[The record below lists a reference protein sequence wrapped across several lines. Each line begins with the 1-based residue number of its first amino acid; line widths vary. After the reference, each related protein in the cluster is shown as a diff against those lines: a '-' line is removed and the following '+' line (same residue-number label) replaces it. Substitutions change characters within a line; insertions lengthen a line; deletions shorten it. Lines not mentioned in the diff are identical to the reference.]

1 MEIHGEPRSSESKCK
16 NTGELKNNYK
26 NSPYGITTGSAATA
40 AALAALLAINN
51 SKTPYVNIKSPFGI
65 LKIHINC
72 SKKRNSNSGR
82 ACVMKMPYN
91 DPDVTKN
98 LKICADV
105 KLTGD
110 SKIEIK
116 GGKGVGKVTK
126 PGLQVPVGK
135 YAINPVP
142 RQMIKDNLKNALG
155 KGKGAEVT
163 IFVPDGEKIA
173 KKTMNSRLGITGGI
187 SILGTTGIARPMSS
201 KAYKESLAC
210 QIDVAVAEGY
220 EDLIFVPGNIGER
233 LALKILDAEK
243 DQIIQMSN
251 FVGYMLNKAEEKCV
265 RKITLFGHAG
275 KLIKIAAGIFN
286 TKNSVADGRREII
299 AAYCGLLGM
308 EKEVIGTIFESK
320 TTEDMIDILDKENMT
335 LNVFNEIGKAIKE
348 RCQEKYKID
357 FDVIIVRMDGRI
369 LNKP

>member
-1 MEIHGEPRSSESKCK
+1 MEIHSEPRSSESKYK
-16 NTGELKNNYK
+16 NTGEKNDK
-26 NSPYGITTGSAATA
+26 NSPYGITTGSAATG
-40 AALAALLAINN
+40 AALAAFLAINN
-51 SKTPYVNIKSPFGI
+51 DEISCINIKTPFGI
-65 LKIHINC
+65 LKILVNC
-72 SKKRNSNSGR
+72 SKKLNSDSGM
-82 ACVMKMPYN
+82 ACVIKMPYN

-98 LKICADV
+98 LKICAQV
-105 KLTGD
+105 KVTENNA
-110 SKIEIK
+110 IEIK

-126 PGLQVPVGK
+126 PGLQVPVGE

-142 RQMIKDNLKNALG
+142 RQMIKSNLQKALPE
-155 KGKGAEVT
+155 GKGAEVT
-163 IFVPDGEKIA
+163 IFVPEGEEIA

-233 LALKILDAEK
+233 LALQILDVHK

-251 FVGYMLNKAEEKCV
+251 FVGYMLNKAQEKGV

-299 AAYCGLLGM
+299 AAYCGLLGID
-308 EKEVIGTIFESK
+308 KEIIQSIFKSK

-335 LNVFNEIGKAIKE
+335 FHVFDLIGKSIKE
-348 RCQEKYKID
+348 RCQEKYRLD
-357 FDVIIVRMDGRI
+357 FDVIIVRMDGKV
-369 LNKP
+369 LNKA

>member
-1 MEIHGEPRSSESKCK
+1 MEIHSTSRSSEPKHK
-16 NTGELKNNYK
+16 NTGENP
-26 NSPYGITTGSAATA
+26 PYGITTGSAATA
-40 AALAALLAINN
+40 AALAAFLAIN
-51 SKTPYVNIKSPFGI
+51 KDEVPYINIETPFGI
-65 LKIHINC
+65 LKILVNY
-72 SKKRNSNSGR
+72 SKKLDSNSGM
-82 ACVMKMPYN
+82 ACVIKMPYN

-98 LKICADV
+98 LKICAEV
-105 KLTGD
+105 RITENNE
-110 SKIEIK
+110 INIK

-126 PGLQVPVGK
+126 PGLQVPVGE

-142 RQMIKDNLKNALG
+142 RQMIETNLQKALPQE
-155 KGKGAEVT
+155 KGADVT
-163 IFVPDGEKIA
+163 IFVPNGEEIA

-210 QIDVAVAEGY
+210 QIDVAIAEGY

-233 LALKILDAEK
+233 LALESLNVDK

-251 FVGYMLNKAEEKCV
+251 FVGYMLKKAEEKGV

-286 TKNSVADGRREII
+286 TKNSVADGRKEII
-299 AAYCGLLGM
+299 AAYCGLLGIK
-308 EKEVIGTIFESK
+308 KEVIQAIFKSK

-335 LNVFNEIGKAIKE
+335 LDVFKPIGKSIKE

-357 FDVIIVRMDGRI
+357 FDVIIVRMDGRV
-369 LNKP
+369 LNKA